1 MTAPPPPPPPP
12 PSQETSED
20 QVDIQRQRI
29 LSTGPKITAS
39 DLIGTLASGT
49 RLILFLILLGIAL
62 VVTLF
67 FPPLGI
73 LLLFMLGL
81 VLLTAR

>member
-1 MTAPPPPPPPP
+1 MTSPPPPPPPIRGR
-12 PSQETSED
+12 ETAED
-20 QVDIQRQRI
+20 QAAAQRQRI
-29 LSTGPKITAS
+29 LSAGPKITAT
-39 DLIGTLASGT
+39 DIGALAGGT
-49 RLILFLILLGIAL
+49 IRLIFFLILLGVAL

-81 VLLTAR
+81 VMLTAR